1 MLGSLKVFFDAVR
14 SGGSGEAS
22 KVDGSEDAVAALRA
36 QLADAQ
42 RGGFGIHRGE
52 RISEVGAAGIR
63 LSRLD
68 HEGESRG
75 HAMKPTR
82 REYPVR

>member
-1 MLGSLKVFFDAVR
+1 MGVDFLRVTVDDADR
-14 SGGSGEAS
+14 L
-22 KVDGSEDAVAALRA
+22 EDAVAALRA